1 MIFFNPADQFHSPP
15 PAPWTATQMS
25 QVVYRLRQH
34 KKAFNIRPDEHW
46 FIKKLSNPVY
56 QELYQQLAS
65 DKPMNAFLKEGDLA
79 LFSKNYL
86 ESSTKDKAYFSFWKP
101 FFVER
106 YAHVLSLAYQERKTQ
121 TIELLTPLPF
131 DLSSTEQQFAYAMI
145 DSVIKEDL
153 ERLHDTELQMRNQ
166 KNVTQS
172 LHDVN
177 ALVPVPILNALPRYF
192 QATRA
197 SFCEKLIELSMQV
210 FNQGSNND
218 AAWQLAQRA
227 CRLNTSGEL
236 LEKLA
241 SWKETLAQYIK
252 TSNLLDEYQDEI
264 KEQQVNLGN
273 LESLYQKTETESISP
288 KALQEEATPYI
299 HPKGLARL
307 PDRFQFF
314 TEDYLVY
321 LRTFSAYSWNA
332 FQERNRATY
341 FLNQAERLPLNE
353 EQRATLAQD
362 KKDLADKQNQLKNDT
377 EEAIENAREDA
388 QVRRAGVW
396 PGLFLAALLLGFF
409 AALIGNWHMLPEIP
423 DSSPPVAS
431 RDTEPTYRPSS
442 SGTYRPSENQASS
455 SSSGTIP
462 DATPMPR
469 YTPPNISESDTQ
481 EYDTTG
487 IIETPPTEGT
497 NDVTSDT
504 SEESPSTEASSAN
517 TYSPAAIPVPET
529 GIQPYDDVLGESEI
543 SNVTENWVEFN
554 NTASLD
560 VVVLLVDYLTSK
572 TTRNAYIRSGE
583 RHRMNNVPTGDYLI
597 FLHFG
602 KNWDPNHPIP
612 GTNVQGGF
620 TRNAS
625 FYQLRLPGNRLE
637 LYDLNNNASTYRVTI
652 KNPGSDGRLQQI
664 KAGEFFNSPK

>member
-1 MIFFNPADQFHSPP
+1 
-15 PAPWTATQMS
+15 
-25 QVVYRLRQH
+25 
-34 KKAFNIRPDEHW
+34 
-46 FIKKLSNPVY
+46 
-56 QELYQQLAS
+56 
-65 DKPMNAFLKEGDLA
+65 MNAFLKEGDLA
-79 LFSKNYL
+79 LFSDKHL
-86 ESSTKDKAYFSFWKP
+86 AFSTKDKAYFFFWKP

-106 YAHVLSLAYQERKTQ
+106 YAHALSLAYLERNAQ
-121 TIELLTPLPF
+121 ALELLTPLPF
-131 DLSSTEQQFAYAMI
+131 DLSSTEQQLAYAKI

-153 ERLHDTELQMRNQ
+153 EKLHGTELQMRNR

-177 ALVPVPILNALPRYF
+177 ALVPVPILNALPRHF
-192 QATRA
+192 QAIRD

-210 FNQGSNND
+210 FNLGSSND
-218 AAWQLAQRA
+218 AAWRLAQRA
-227 CRLNTSGEL
+227 CRLNISGEL
-236 LEKLA
+236 QEKLA
-241 SWKETLAQYIK
+241 LWKETLAKYIK
-252 TSNLLDEYQDEI
+252 TNNLLDEYQAEI

-288 KALQEEATPYI
+288 IALQEEATPYI
-299 HPKGLARL
+299 HPEGLARL

-314 TEDYLVY
+314 TEDYLAY

-332 FQERNRATY
+332 FQEKSSATY
-341 FLNQAERLPLNE
+341 FLNKAERLPLNK
-353 EQRATLAQD
+353 EQRATIAQD
-362 KKDLADKQNQLKNDT
+362 KKDLTDRQNQLKKDT
-377 EEAIENAREDA
+377 EEAIENAREDV

-409 AALIGNWHMLPEIP
+409 AALIGNWHMLPEFP

-431 RDTEPTYRPSS
+431 RDTESTYRPSS

-455 SSSGTIP
+455 SSSDTGP
-462 DATPMPR
+462 GSTPTPR
-469 YTPPNISESDTQ
+469 YTPPIISESDPQ
-481 EYDTTG
+481 ESDTPG
-487 IIETPPTEGT
+487 IAETPPTEDT
-497 NDVTSDT
+497 NDVASDT
-504 SEESPSTEASSAN
+504 SEESPSTENSST
-517 TYSPAAIPVPET
+517 TYTPPVIPVPET

-572 TTRNAYIRSGE
+572 TTRNVYIRSGE
-583 RHRMNNVPTGDYLI
+583 RQRMKNVPTGDYLI

-625 FYQLRLPGNRLE
+625 FYQIRLPGNRLE

-652 KNPGSDGRLQQI
+652 KNPESDGRLQQI
-664 KAGEFFNSPK
+664 KTEEFFNSPK